1 MKLNPFSKKANG
13 YFDSIKA
20 KHAIA
25 SRELADIQQK
35 LDDAQAVLDQEKA
48 IYRKICDSSGAYSLN
63 ATAQESRQHEVFSK
77 AHRAVEIL
85 NDKVGSIQSRLKPL
99 APILHAPARLEKART
114 ELTALTGQRKSLEDQ
129 KQKTDAL
136 IDKLAKRIASN
147 EAKVAIQTRDASQQL
162 MDSEDEFQ
170 VPAALQQLEL
180 ELRLAKTSMEDL
192 LQRKQGITASI
203 LALPKQ
209 INEAESE
216 FVYARSLVCEIEM
229 YEQLWPVMKAIARV
243 SMTKHSHFGSMD
255 RSELK
260 VDIPTEWL
268 EPAQKE
274 LDAELAALN

>member
-20 KHAIA
+20 KHATA
-25 SRELADIQQK
+25 SRELTDLQQE
-35 LDDAQAVLDQEKA
+35 LGDAQAVYDQEDA
-48 IYRKICDSSGAYSLN
+48 TYREICGSSGAYSLN
-63 ATAQESRQHEVFSK
+63 ATAKSSRQHAVVSK

-85 NDKVGSIQSRLKPL
+85 NDKVNSIQSRLKPL
-99 APILHAPARLEKART
+99 VPILQAPGRLEKAKT

-180 ELRLAKTSMEDL
+180 ELRLAKTSMADL
-192 LQRKQGITASI
+192 VQRKQDITAA
-203 LALPKQ
+203 LLDLPKQ
-209 INEAESE
+209 VKEIESE
-216 FVYARSLVCEIEM
+216 FLYARSVVCEIEM
-229 YEQLWPVMKAIARV
+229 YEQLWPVMKSLTRTALTRHV
-243 SMTKHSHFGSMD
+243 FYGSSD

-260 VDIPTEWL
+260 VDIPAEWM
-268 EPAQKE
+268 ESVQKE
-274 LDAELAALN
+274 LDAELAALK

>member
-25 SRELADIQQK
+25 SRELADIQHE
-35 LDDAQAVLDQEKA
+35 LDDAQAVLDQENA

-85 NDKVGSIQSRLKPL
+85 NDKVSSIQSRLKPFV
-99 APILHAPARLEKART
+99 PILQAPARLEKART
-114 ELTALTGQRKSLEDQ
+114 ELTGLTGQRKSLEDQ

-229 YEQLWPVMKAIARV
+229 YEQLWPVMKAIARA
-243 SMTKHSHFGSMD
+243 SMTKPSHFGSAD